1 MTAQSWL
8 QAVDLPR
15 AAQDRYQ
22 LAGYGPWLLI
32 TETAVTTAGTHI
44 LYAQGYH
51 RGSLFAF
58 NVLRR

>member
-1 MTAQSWL
+1 
-8 QAVDLPR
+8 VDLPR

>member
-1 MTAQSWL
+1 MECIGPRVFAK
-8 QAVDLPR
+8 AVRDQTD
-15 AAQDRYQ
+15 QDGS
-22 LAGYGPWLLI
+22 L
-32 TETAVTTAGTHI
+32 THI